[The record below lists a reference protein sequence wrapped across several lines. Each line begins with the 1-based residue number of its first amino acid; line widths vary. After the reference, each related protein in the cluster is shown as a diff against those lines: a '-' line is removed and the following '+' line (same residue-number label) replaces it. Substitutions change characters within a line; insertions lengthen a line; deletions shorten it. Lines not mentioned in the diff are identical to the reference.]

1 MALTQISTAG
11 VKDDAVTAGKIPAN
25 AVGSSELA
33 DNAVDTNAIQN
44 DAVTADKLADSAVG
58 TSNIVDGTVSLAKLP
73 HGTSSNDGKFL
84 RANNGADPSFETVSI
99 PAGTTINNNADNRV
113 ITGSGTANTLEGEVN
128 LTFNGTQLNAT
139 PTLFGSGNVNKAQD
153 GVIIQRNSVTGTSEI
168 IAGRSGG
175 NYGGLENYVAGASG
189 VTKRSQIDYQS
200 IHTWYGADG
209 STERMKIDTNGHTRF
224 GPSGD
229 GGDSSW
235 SHSSYGNTEVAIDS
249 SGGYAVL
256 HLRGE
261 GAGSTAA
268 RFSIGVGDDKHYL
281 SYDDVDQRHNI
292 VVSGDGVVSI
302 PNGIELGSGTDA
314 TPAGNILDDYEEGT
328 FSITAGGG
336 SNATFGASDNAGSYT
351 KIGRQV
357 TIAGQFRVSGGNNAL
372 RIGLPFSA
380 SGNTND
386 SDMSFAA
393 SVIGYD
399 YNAAGSSDCDG
410 LFIMIDTGQA
420 YARFMEHRDNA
431 PWADLLC
438 DPNAYMRFTLTYFT
452 A

>member
-1 MALTQISTAG
+1 MALTKISTDG

-33 DNAVDTNAIQN
+33 DNAVGTAQISDNAIVTAQIAN
-44 DAVTADKLADSAVG
+44 SQITTAKIAGDAVTADKLADSAVG
-58 TSNIVDGTVSLAKLP
+58 TSNIVNGTVTAAKLAS
-73 HGTSSNDGKFL
+73 G
-84 RANNGADPSFETVSI
+84 VQ
-99 PAGTTINNNADNRV
+99 TTINNNADNRV